1 MGFPPPPPLR
11 CMDAFTRACTH
22 THVCQQLSISAVKIW
37 HEEEKSPGHMLA
49 FH

>member
-1 MGFPPPPPLR
+1 MGFPPPPLR
-11 CMDAFTRACTH
+11 CMDAFTRARTH

-49 FH
+49 LH